1 MNRSNSV
8 KPIISK
14 VEQTL
19 QQYQM
24 LVDVK
29 RIVVGFSGGADSM
42 MLLHLL
48 YQMQLPILAAH
59 VHHGLR
65 GEEADRDEKAVEMFC
80 EKFKIPLEILHTDVQ
95 KRVN

>member
-48 YQMQLPILAAH
+48 YQMQSPTLTAN
-59 VHHGLR
+59 VHNGL
-65 GEEADRDEKAVEMFC
+65 
-80 EKFKIPLEILHTDVQ
+80 
-95 KRVN
+95 